1 MGTRSEESQQQRRA
15 RLSGALWAGAAAAA
29 ARSRGDAAQ
38 QQGQGQGQG
47 RDHFSAQIE
56 GMVKATINPVESAKH
71 QTGKALRKTVKLVRG
86 FLVQRCSRSLAEI
99 KEKSGEKSAALE
111 DALEELKVLK
121 GIDHGKVA
129 DAIFAAEFGTFSSA
143 NSKLPLDHLVAKV
156 IEQVEGGLD
165 AKICRQFVQHK
176 KVLETV
182 KLWRAKLE
190 EASLIP
196 VARSKRKL
204 EKADKALK
212 VQPRIGAKDRLTAVF
227 VDSLQEDEDRA
238 AEERQRRKEA
248 QKQLRPRKP
257 PQRNSKQQQQQQQ
270 RPPKA
275 GQKSPKP
282 QQDLSS
288 YGPAAQPSSGA
299 AIFYGAG
306 SRTRAETS
314 SRPQPR
320 RVQHNPVS
328 SAAEKVHPSWAAAQL
343 QKAKLSAI
351 SVTKTASASKKIVF
365 SDD

>member
-1 MGTRSEESQQQRRA
+1 
-15 RLSGALWAGAAAAA
+15 
-29 ARSRGDAAQ
+29 
-38 QQGQGQGQG
+38 
-47 RDHFSAQIE
+47 
-56 GMVKATINPVESAKH
+56 MVKATINPVESAKH

-270 RPPKA
+270 QRPPKA